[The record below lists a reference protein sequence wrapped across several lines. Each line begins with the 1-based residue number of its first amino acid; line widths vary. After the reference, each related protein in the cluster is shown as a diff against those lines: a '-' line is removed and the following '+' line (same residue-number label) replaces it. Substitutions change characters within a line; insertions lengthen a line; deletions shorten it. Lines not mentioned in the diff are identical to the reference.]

1 MKNLYFSPK
10 NQEAIIMNSVRIDLN
25 KARKEYKSQNYE
37 DSLKIF
43 DKLHDECSDEFK
55 INDLIT
61 YSWAIY
67 QVHVKDFLDENNL
80 FEAVEF
86 ITGLIQQGDLNQA
99 NTCPYTFSVLKV
111 MDYLYY
117 EKDYFDLEEWLSK
130 LDPLLLDDKAS
141 GNHYLSRRE
150 KYYSYAS
157 KTYLECG
164 EFEKCI

>member
-1 MKNLYFSPK
+1 
-10 NQEAIIMNSVRIDLN
+10 MNSVRIDLN